1 MKTSVGLNLGLN
13 TSFFFQFFQAG
24 SKSRTRFD
32 FDSVS
37 PEDGIDYHLGLGM
50 GHHPGDPESG
60 KRRPNYM
67 PTRGLAAVL
76 NQGLATLGEKLG
88 KSKVFYC
95 FNFKENYIFLIKL
108 YLCKIS
114 PVKISRCNL
123 NTVM

>member
-1 MKTSVGLNLGLN
+1 MVL
-13 TSFFFQFFQAG
+13 TSFFLQFFQAG